1 MHERVS
7 ATPLA
12 STARSGREL
21 EIRTFARAADLDAL
35 VPAWNAL
42 AGRSLEPAPSAEAW
56 MLLPSLR
63 HAIDTATVEVVTFAL
78 PSSGRLVGIF
88 PLARRRLH
96 NALPFEIAELWNHIY
111 AVNATPLVD
120 AEAADQVLDAFLRWT
135 ARSCSIVRFPE
146 LREDGELYPRLV
158 AAISRGNARMLTE
171 QRWERAFFR
180 PARDADAYLMALGS
194 AHHRK
199 EWRRQERRLGE
210 QGTLRVDAL
219 QPKGDLAA
227 WLDEFVALEASGWKG
242 RKRTAFDALPA
253 HRAWLEDVA
262 RFAFDSGRL
271 DLLAL
276 RFDGKP
282 IAMHLSILA
291 PPGAYAFK
299 IAFDEAFVRY
309 SPGVLLELENVRR
322 LHRMPH
328 IQWMDSLAIAG
339 HTLMERVWSGRAP
352 MQSMLVAASVHGRA
366 ALALLPT
373 LRRLKQQLLR
383 RDDVSI
389 EKPDAGL

>member
-1 MHERVS
+1 
-7 ATPLA
+7 
-12 STARSGREL
+12 
-21 EIRTFARAADLDAL
+21 
-35 VPAWNAL
+35 
-42 AGRSLEPAPSAEAW
+42 

-63 HAIDTATVEVVTFAL
+63 HAIDAARVEVVTVVQ
-78 PSSGRLVGIF
+78 PSDRRLVGLF
-88 PLARRRLH
+88 PVARRRLH
-96 NALPFEIAELWNHIY
+96 KALPFEIAELWNHIY
-111 AVNATPLVD
+111 AVNATPLLD
-120 AEAADQVLDAFLRWT
+120 AEAADEVLDTFLRWA

-146 LREDGELYPRLV
+146 LREDGEFYSRLV
-158 AAISRGNARMLTE
+158 AAIGRGKADMLTE

-180 PARDADAYLMALGS
+180 PARDADAYIMALGS

-210 QGTLRVDAL
+210 HGTVRVDAL
-219 QPKGDLAA
+219 QPDGDLAA

-253 HRAWLEDVA
+253 HRAWLEEVA
-262 RFAFDSGRL
+262 RFAFDNGRL

-282 IAMHLSILA
+282 IAMHMSILA

-322 LHRMPH
+322 LHQMPH
-328 IQWMDSLAIAG
+328 IQWMDSLAVAG
-339 HTLMERVWSGRAP
+339 HSLMERVWSGRAP
-352 MQSMLVAASVHGRA
+352 MQSMLVASSVQGRA

-373 LRRLKQQLLR
+373 LRRLKQQFLR
-383 RDDVSI
+383 RDDASI
-389 EKPDAGL
+389 ENASAGL